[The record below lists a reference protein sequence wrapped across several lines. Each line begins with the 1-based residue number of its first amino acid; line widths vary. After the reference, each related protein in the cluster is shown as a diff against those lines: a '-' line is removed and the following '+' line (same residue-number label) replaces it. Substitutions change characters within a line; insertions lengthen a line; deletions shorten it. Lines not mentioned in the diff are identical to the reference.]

1 MYYLNKQADEAFD
14 SIQHL
19 LKLNALKQNKRRL
32 SLFAH
37 NMIVYIKK
45 KISLPKK
52 TLPRTSW

>member
-45 KISLPKK
+45 KN
-52 TLPRTSW
+52 